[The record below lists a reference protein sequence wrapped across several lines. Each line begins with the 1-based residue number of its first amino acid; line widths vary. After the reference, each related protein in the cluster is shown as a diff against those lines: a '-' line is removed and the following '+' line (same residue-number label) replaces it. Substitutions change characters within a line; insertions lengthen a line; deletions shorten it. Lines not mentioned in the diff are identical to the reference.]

1 MDYVSLDWLIL
12 IVSFVISIGSQIYI
26 NSKYKK
32 TGEILSQKGLNGS
45 QVARKIL
52 DDNGL
57 YDVKVSEVSG
67 MLSDHYDPRNKTVR
81 LSSEIFDEAT
91 VASLAVAAHEC
102 GHAIQ
107 DKEGY
112 TFLRI
117 RSAIVPFVNIASYLG
132 YISIL
137 IGLFLGAFGFFTIG
151 IICEAIILIF
161 QLITLP
167 VEFNA
172 SSRAL
177 NELKRL
183 NLVSNSEL
191 SNCRGM
197 LGAAAMTYVAS
208 VATSILQIM
217 RLLMLARRDD

>member
-1 MDYVSLDWLIL
+1 MDYIGLDWLIL
-12 IVSFVISIGSQIYI
+12 IVSFIISIGSQIYI

-32 TGEILSQKGLNGS
+32 TSKILCEKGLNGCD
-45 QVARKIL
+45 VARKIL

-57 YDVKVSEVSG
+57 NNVTIGEASG
-67 MLSDHYDPRNKTVR
+67 VLSDHYDPRNKIVR
-81 LSSEIFDEAT
+81 LSSDVYHESS
-91 VASLAVAAHEC
+91 VASLSVAAHEV

-112 TFLRI
+112 FFLRV
-117 RSAIVPFVNIASYLG
+117 RSAIIPFVNVASYLG

-137 IGLFLGAFGFFTIG
+137 IGIFLGVLGFFTFG
-151 IICEAIILIF
+151 IVCEVVILVF

-167 VEFNA
+167 VEFDA

-177 NELKRL
+177 KELKRL
-183 NLVSNSEL
+183 NLVSSSEL
-191 SNCRGM
+191 ENSRGM

-217 RLLMLARRDD
+217 RLLLLSRRDD

>member
-1 MDYVSLDWLIL
+1 MDYIGLDWLIL
-12 IVSFVISIGSQIYI
+12 IVSFIISIGSQIYI

-32 TGEILSQKGLNGS
+32 TSKILCEKGLSGCD
-45 QVARKIL
+45 VARKIL

-57 YDVKVSEVSG
+57 NNVTIGEASG
-67 MLSDHYDPRNKTVR
+67 VLSDHYDPRNKIVR
-81 LSSEIFDEAT
+81 LSSDVYHESS
-91 VASLAVAAHEC
+91 VASLSVAAHEV

-112 TFLRI
+112 FFLRV
-117 RSAIVPFVNIASYLG
+117 RSAIIPFVNVASYLG

-137 IGLFLGAFGFFTIG
+137 IGIFLGVLGFFTFG
-151 IICEAIILIF
+151 IVCEVVILVF

-167 VEFNA
+167 VEFDA

-177 NELKRL
+177 KELKRL
-183 NLVSNSEL
+183 NLVSSSEL
-191 SNCRGM
+191 ENSRGM

-217 RLLMLARRDD
+217 RLLLLSRRDD